1 MGIYN
6 VIRLLML
13 NNDLGMGNHDK
24 EVVVFHNGRYE
35 SIVAATQDLDGKII
49 VFTGERENG
58 PSSVSEI

>member
-1 MGIYN
+1 
-6 VIRLLML
+6 ML